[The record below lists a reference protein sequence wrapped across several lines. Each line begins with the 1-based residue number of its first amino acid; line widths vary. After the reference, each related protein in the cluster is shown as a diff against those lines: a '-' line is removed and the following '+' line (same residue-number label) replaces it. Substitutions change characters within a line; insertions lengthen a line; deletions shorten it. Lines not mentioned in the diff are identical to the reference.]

1 MAAFPFPLKQPM
13 ANEEITNC
21 KQIKHNS
28 FSEGLGEKKTWN
40 AADSIKKGHPSQP
53 ETAITHS
60 LIHTYY
66 LHFHLCSVF
75 SI

>member
-13 ANEEITNC
+13 ASKEIMNC
-21 KQIKHNS
+21 KQIKHNP
-28 FSEGLGEKKTWN
+28 FWEGLGEKKTCN
-40 AADSIKKGHPSQP
+40 AAYSIKKGHPSQQ
-53 ETAITHS
+53 ETALTHS

-75 SI
+75 SS